1 MFEVNFESSTYTVNG
16 TAGTLTVCLE
26 KGDIVDIAPG
36 IIIEINL
43 IEVSDEPLG
52 TYFTC

>member
-1 MFEVNFESSTYTVNG
+1 MFEVNFESSTYTVNE